1 MKRNTL
7 QKRIILDALREMNCH
22 ASAGMVY
29 AKISA
34 DYPTISLGTVYRVLT
49 DAAAS
54 GELLRL
60 HFTTT
65 DDRFDITLPPHPH
78 VVCSR
83 CGFVDDVAMCDG
95 WDSMDNVLFRGR
107 DPGCAVPPDGLH
119 HRMGRTMRRVSE
131 GNCGGSVTKGKRSGG
146 TGSRVDPLSAR
157 QKAEA
162 EKESRKKTTNT
173 GEMPQ
178 SKKEKEL

>member
-34 DYPTISLGTVYRVLT
+34 DYPTISLGTVYRVLS

-83 CGFVDDVAMCDG
+83 CGFVDDVAMPDAPFH
-95 WDSMDNVLFRGR
+95 LT
-107 DPGCAVPPDGLH
+107 GCTIEWVGL
-119 HRMGRTMRRVSE
+119 
-131 GNCGGSVTKGKRSGG
+131 C
-146 TGSRVDPLSAR
+146 AAC
-157 QKAEA
+157 QKAIAAEA
-162 EKESRKKTTNT
+162 AQMEIEAAESD
-173 GEMPQ
+173 PA
-178 SKKEKEL
+178 

>member
-29 AKISA
+29 ARIST

-83 CGFVDDVAMCDG
+83 CGFVDDVAMRDG
-95 WDSMDNVLFRGR
+95 WNSMDNVLSAGR
-107 DPGCAVPPDGLH
+107 DPDAPFSLTGCTIEWVGLCTGCQRAVE
-119 HRMGRTMRRVSE
+119 R
-131 GNCGGSVTKGKRSGG
+131 
-146 TGSRVDPLSAR
+146 
-157 QKAEA
+157 
-162 EKESRKKTTNT
+162 EKEQ
-173 GEMPQ
+173 EQ
-178 SKKEKEL
+178 EQEQEELAKEQAEVKNR

>member
-95 WDSMDNVLFRGR
+95 WDSMDNVLSAGRNPDAPFHLTGCTIEWVGLCAACQKAIAAEVSQKESEAAER
-107 DPGCAVPPDGLH
+107 DPA
-119 HRMGRTMRRVSE
+119 
-131 GNCGGSVTKGKRSGG
+131 
-146 TGSRVDPLSAR
+146 
-157 QKAEA
+157 
-162 EKESRKKTTNT
+162 
-173 GEMPQ
+173 
-178 SKKEKEL
+178 